1 MENDKKHDS
10 LTIPVERAQTRIW
23 LFALVGCLALAG
35 LADAMYLTVEHLSG
49 RSVRCAVVTGCDTVL
64 SSSYATLF
72 GIPLAAFGACA
83 YFAVFSLAVC
93 IVFGY
98 RFLRFPLQVVIAM
111 MFVMSVWLVGLQI
124 FTLNAFC
131 FYCLVSAAIT
141 FSMTALIMYDLL
153 PVARRP

>member
-1 MENDKKHDS
+1 
-10 LTIPVERAQTRIW
+10 
-23 LFALVGCLALAG
+23 
-35 LADAMYLTVEHLSG
+35 MYLTVEHLSG

-72 GIPLAAFGACA
+72 GIPLAAFGAFA

-93 IVFGY
+93 IVFGH
-98 RFLRFPLQVVIAM
+98 RFLRFPLQVIIAI

-131 FYCLVSAAIT
+131 FYCLVSAALT
-141 FSMTALIMYDLL
+141 LTMTALIVYDLL
-153 PVARRP
+153 PAVRRP